1 MSSALEMLNPPVITM
16 AKAVPTAGVRL
27 CWAALAAC
35 LTLSSAYALTP
46 AGSSH
51 PGEQRRPRLF
61 RRRPVHVPAPPR
73 YPPGERPARLSLGPN
88 RDITRQQYRTQ
99 IVLSSKKISHGTSR
113 HPMPR
118 HHLPGFPYVI
128 QSTPGTEDGAALD
141 NELAAVLREEPKDLN
156 RWQPNPLYLRGQNSV
171 GSADPRAFQMV
182 YVMRL
187 DGLDLKTITCMV
199 CKTPSPPK
207 PQASW
212 APFLAMPLGLDL
224 ATRVPPP
231 AILSIFGG
239 AIDRLSGAGFAATL
253 DLNQADWRQPAGG
266 VGEQAAGAA
275 FYVGWYNLQNFQD
288 IFGKQ
293 GLARGAIAWHIASD
307 EAGNLWDTNSKE
319 WCINLMRRGAAVTL
333 GPAFEPYL
341 EAFPKAEILVEALL
355 QSRTVAESYWLAL
368 PHVSWAM
375 VILGDPLYRPF
386 AKPRPALVARAY
398 VASNATHVLEKGQT
412 SPLLLQV
419 QCIGPPGSGT
429 PALTAEAEAGMG
441 LAAASGKVS
450 IPALQAGQTAILRV
464 TSTKASDDPTAM
476 FRLHLNVQNEN
487 EKTRR
492 IVLEGRTGF
501 STIGGGVHR
510 QTQMFVSPGGEFV
523 IHGQPGN
530 TFWTETA
537 TLQSKRITTPDG
549 WGVVAAAFAPDG
561 AHLVLTLLNPEKKQ
575 VTFAIVDNQLKT
587 SRNTPAG
594 AQFLRWLSKDTLLLK
609 GQTGLI
615 IYDIGVAASLPVF
628 EPAGWTVN
636 NIIPETA
643 IQFLI
648 AKDGSFAV
656 KDGSGEI
663 QEILQGTGATRDRA
677 VADDLSLFGGLDDR
691 KRLWV
696 QHGLR
701 NTPEVIAQDVD
712 KLIWGP
718 ISRRVL
724 AAGTDGAFRI
734 YDGRDRSWT
743 PVPALMAA
751 QWSPDENR
759 MLFIE
764 AERRDGNL
772 IPQFLSLLTGRQTE
786 HLCDWNRIGEIARFD
801 FSHNAETAFL
811 LAGGDGNLQI
821 WMMALPRS
829 APQP

>member
-46 AGSSH
+46 AEVLILVNKDVPVSSDVARMY
-51 PGEQRRPRLF
+51 QRLRGIPQENVL
-61 RRRPVHVPAPPR
+61 
-73 YPPGERPARLSLGPN
+73 RLSLGPN

-99 IVLSSKKISHGTSR
+99 IVPPVRKYLTEHPAIRCLVTTS
-113 HPMPR
+113 
-118 HHLPGFPYVI
+118 GFPYVI

-156 RWQPNPLYLRGQNSV
+156 RWQPNPLYLRGQNSF

-187 DGLDLKTITCMV
+187 DGPDLKTITRMV
-199 CKTPSPPK
+199 QDAIATEATGLVGPV
-207 PQASW
+207 
-212 APFLAMPLGLDL
+212 FGDAMGLDGN
-224 ATRVPPP
+224 AGT
-231 AILSIFGG
+231 AAGDLSIRG

-253 DLNQADWRQPAGG
+253 DLNQADWRQPPGG

-307 EAGNLWDTNSKE
+307 EAVNLWDTNSKE

-464 TSTKASDDPTAM
+464 PSTKASDDPTAM

-615 IYDIGVAASLPVF
+615 IYDIGLTASLPVF

-801 FSHNAETAFL
+801 FSHSAETAFL